1 MTAHSIGVFVAIGVG
16 VCVALILAFG
26 VVFRKL

>member
-1 MTAHSIGVFVAIGVG
+1 MAHSVGVIIAIGIG
-16 VCVALILAFG
+16 VCVALILALG